1 MCMCVCSLSLFLFL
15 SLFSL
20 RSGGSNICFFFFFFY
35 TWPCLFGSS
44 YQRRLVGA
52 LSLCLPSFLSGPVWL
67 KCLQTALRLFIV
79 FIFPSSSLFLS
90 FLFLSHDRHGWAVP
104 LPSFPSVYLP
114 HFLSLCITLMLPTVL
129 FNLSMCISFRGTDRR
144 VGKVE
149 QWFAFNGFAHFYNTL
164 T

>member
-1 MCMCVCSLSLFLFL
+1 MCVCSLSLFLFL

-20 RSGGSNICFFFFFFY
+20 RSGGSNICVFFY

-52 LSLCLPSFLSGPVWL
+52 PSLCLPSFLSGPVWS
-67 KCLQTALRLFIV
+67 KCLQTALRLFLV
-79 FIFPSSSLFLS
+79 FICHSSSLFLS

-114 HFLSLCITLMLPTVL
+114 HFLSLCAPLASHWCSPQFSLISPCVSAFEAQIDELGKWNNRLVLMVL
-129 FNLSMCISFRGTDRR
+129 HILIIR
-144 VGKVE
+144 
-149 QWFAFNGFAHFYNTL
+149 
-164 T
+164 